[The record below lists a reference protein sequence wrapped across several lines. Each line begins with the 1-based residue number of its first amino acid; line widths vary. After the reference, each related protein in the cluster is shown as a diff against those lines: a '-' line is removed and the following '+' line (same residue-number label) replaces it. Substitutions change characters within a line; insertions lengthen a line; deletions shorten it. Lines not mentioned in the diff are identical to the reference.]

1 MCVDLVETSAAHVEY
16 QQYEPRQTH
25 YFIVLARFNKY
36 NLIVNEYWLA
46 HLILTQLD
54 VLYHEMD
61 SNW

>member
-16 QQYEPRQTH
+16 QQYEPRQTN

-46 HLILTQLD
+46 HLILT
-54 VLYHEMD
+54 
-61 SNW
+61 